1 MPRIVVFKV
10 EASGNAQFPESNVD
24 IYATGGGKSIRAW
37 KSSKEKAPQVPSS
50 MIVLMLTSATIS
62 IGHITPILPLKH
74 PYRNPR

>member
-24 IYATGGGKSIRAW
+24 IYATGGGKSIRAR
-37 KSSKEKAPQVPSS
+37 KSSKEKSPQVPNS
-50 MIVLMLTSATIS
+50 MIVLTSATIS

-74 PYRNPR
+74 PYKKSR